1 MTTAPAAAE
10 TAPAERTIPH
20 GAYPFG
26 AFAAQSVLG
35 VRPSTPT
42 GRSGSA

>member
-10 TAPAERTIPH
+10 TAPAERIPH

-35 VRPSTPT
+35 VRPPIPA
-42 GRSGSA
+42 GRSGAA

>member
-1 MTTAPAAAE
+1 MTTAPAAT
-10 TAPAERTIPH
+10 TAAPPERVPV

-35 VRPSTPT
+35 VRPSAPA